1 MLIKANTILSGT
13 HINNS
18 KISDPRVKSLKRFLK
33 ENEEVVL
40 SSIDKQVDLIFLQK
54 TEYHQKLQNLL
65 DKNFKRLENYD
76 SVALEHDL
84 QDFRKLLT
92 KTSSGCLPVYKI
104 RSLFP
109 SNSLSSF
116 YGQVKLH
123 KPSEP
128 LRGIATSYDS
138 MVNNA
143 EKFLKKILEPI
154 AKECTFSFK
163 NTKEFKQRF
172 LESIDS
178 YDPNIHKILTIDIQ
192 QMYSNINVVRCV
204 SIILE
209 KIYSEPSKYFQFK
222 DKEGK
227 TLPPPKREN
236 FKQFLIKTLRK
247 NRIVRSQIGILDQKS

>member
-1 MLIKANTILSGT
+1 M
-13 HINNS
+13 
-18 KISDPRVKSLKRFLK
+18 
-33 ENEEVVL
+33 
-40 SSIDKQVDLIFLQK
+40 
-54 TEYHQKLQNLL
+54 
-65 DKNFKRLENYD
+65 
-76 SVALEHDL
+76 EHDL

-143 EKFLKKILEPI
+143 EKFWKKILEPI

-236 FKQFLIKTLRK
+236 FKQFLIKTLTK
-247 NRIVRSQIGILDQKS
+247 YSIVRSQIGIFQQKSGLSMGSSLSQLLSNIFVHSLESKIVQKYKNTGKIKFYSRFADDSLLIIHKNSVRNFFERNQWI